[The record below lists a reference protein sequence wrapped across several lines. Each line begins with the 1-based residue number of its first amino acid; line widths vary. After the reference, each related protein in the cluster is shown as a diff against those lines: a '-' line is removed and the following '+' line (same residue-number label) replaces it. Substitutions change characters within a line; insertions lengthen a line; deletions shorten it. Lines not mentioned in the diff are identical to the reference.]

1 MDSRKKN
8 RSAYSQ
14 HDEKTG
20 ERTSYRRNRQE
31 VKKNDALA
39 RRIRNREKR
48 SELQSREKG
57 MRSDSVKKGIL
68 CVPHR
73 SLLKAMGLT
82 KEKLKKPIV
91 GIASSE
97 NEIIP
102 GHIHLSSIV
111 EAVKKG
117 VYMGGGTPLEFSTI
131 GICDGLAMGHEGM
144 KFSLPSRELIAD
156 SVELEGH
163 AFPFDGLVLVSNCDK
178 ITPGMLMAMGGL
190 NIPSLLVCGGPMLAG
205 NLKGEAIDLISVFE
219 AVGRFKAGKIS
230 KSELELIEESDCPGA
245 GSCSGLFTA
254 NTMNALSEVLG
265 IALKG
270 NGTIPAVFI
279 DRLKLAKENG

>member
-1 MDSRKKN
+1 MMRKPEKGHLIEETGKKLRKMMRWLEESEIERKDQN
-8 RSAYSQ
+8 YSPG
-14 HDEKTG
+14 K
-20 ERTSYRRNRQE
+20 
-31 VKKNDALA
+31 
-39 RRIRNREKR
+39 
-48 SELQSREKG
+48 KG

-82 KEKLKKPIV
+82 KEELKKPIV
-91 GIASSE
+91 GIASSA

-131 GICDGLAMGHEGM
+131 GIWDGLAMGHEGM

-254 NTMNALSEVLG
+254 NTMNALSEVLR

-279 DRLKLAKENG
+279 DRLKLAKEKG

>member
-1 MDSRKKN
+1 
-8 RSAYSQ
+8 
-14 HDEKTG
+14 
-20 ERTSYRRNRQE
+20 
-31 VKKNDALA
+31 
-39 RRIRNREKR
+39 
-48 SELQSREKG
+48 

-82 KEKLKKPIV
+82 KEELKKPIV
-91 GIASSE
+91 GIASSA

-131 GICDGLAMGHEGM
+131 GICDGLVMGHEGM

-163 AFPFDGLVLVSNCDK
+163 AFAFDGLVLVSNCDK
-178 ITPGMLMAMGGL
+178 ITPGMLMTMGRL

-279 DRLKLAKENG
+279 DRLKLAKEKG